1 MYTHLRNYGDW
12 RSPSQL
18 KPQQKKDISS
28 LGANAINIPVK
39 LVIWPL
45 GFKEIPGALDGS
57 WDSNWFNQSEHSVCG
72 AYADHVLIIRWSFAD
87 HVLHKPHPKPERWR
101 ASRSAAHWSNYTME
115 WILLNQRWKG
125 WKRLKGGYFCGPKW
139 WPPSLGTKSKSLQ
152 KIPCFIIFFGDRCFT
167 MPQHATT
174 FVALNDLHRRAIA
187 TWFRQQTDTCT
198 LSSTFKNWAFRMQR
212 NVGLSQMITR
222 YHK

>member
-1 MYTHLRNYGDW
+1 MATEDRLVSWNRSRKRYLLAGSKCNQHSCQIGHLATGFQRNSRCAGW
-12 RSPSQL
+12 VLRF
-18 KPQQKKDISS
+18 
-28 LGANAINIPVK
+28 K
-39 LVIWPL
+39 LI
-45 GFKEIPGALDGS
+45 
-57 WDSNWFNQSEHSVCG
+57 QSVRTSVCG

-174 FVALNDLHRRAIA
+174 FVALNDLYRRAIA

>member
-1 MYTHLRNYGDW
+1 MATEDR
-12 RSPSQL
+12 QVETAAE
-18 KPQQKKDISS
+18 KDLSS
-28 LGANAINIPVK
+28 GANAINIPVK
-39 LVIWPL
+39 LVLWPL

-72 AYADHVLIIRWSFAD
+72 AYADHVLIIRWSSAD

-152 KIPCFIIFFGDRCFT
+152 KIPCFIIFVWGSLLHIASQCHD
-167 MPQHATT
+167 MPRPSWLWMIGIDEQLLLDSA
-174 FVALNDLHRRAIA
+174 NK
-187 TWFRQQTDTCT
+187 QT
-198 LSSTFKNWAFRMQR
+198 R
-212 NVGLSQMITR
+212 VP
-222 YHK
+222 